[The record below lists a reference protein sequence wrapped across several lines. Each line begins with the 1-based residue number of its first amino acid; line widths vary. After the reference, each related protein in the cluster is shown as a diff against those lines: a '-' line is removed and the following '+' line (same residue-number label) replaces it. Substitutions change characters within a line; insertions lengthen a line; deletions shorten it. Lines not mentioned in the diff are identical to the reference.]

1 MPHSSSSRNPF
12 RNFPDQKSATLAM
25 TPQPNRSS
33 SATHHPSP
41 PVPFLSNQLYSPVKC
56 DDDDETSFEDNASGS
71 FMDDISEEFC
81 SSLEDRGRNSGFNVE
96 YHDFSQKGYSGNY
109 LCFVR
114 LNTKPAPTVCSGIG
128 PTKTCA
134 HERAAQNALQYLN
147 TVCS

>member
-1 MPHSSSSRNPF
+1 
-12 RNFPDQKSATLAM
+12 M
-25 TPQPNRSS
+25 TPQLNRSS

-41 PVPFLSNQLYSPVKC
+41 PVPFLSNQLYSAMEC
-56 DDDDETSFEDNASGS
+56 DDDDDETSFEDSASGS
-71 FMDDISEEFC
+71 FVNDISEEFC
-81 SSLEDRGRNSGFNVE
+81 SSLEDRGKNSGFNVE

-109 LCFVR
+109 LCLVR
-114 LNTKPAPTVCSGIG
+114 LDTRPAPTVCSGMG